1 MSEKTKYTV
10 LLTNDILAEQAQRL
24 RQHANVI
31 VAPQTDPDTLRRLVV
46 DADALIVR
54 AKLPDDIFDHQTRLK
69 GVVRHGVG
77 LDMIPMENACANKI
91 PVANIP
97 GCNTSSVVE
106 YCIAAMLHV
115 RRQLNMQRIDNGG
128 SDWQPKRALADQMGE
143 LGGLTLGIVGVG
155 AIGSALAKVATA
167 LGMKVIGLSRR
178 RESLPD
184 GVEYADKKA
193 LFSHADIVVLSCPLN
208 ADTIG
213 LADTA
218 EFNSMETSGIV
229 INVSRGPVINT
240 AALLDALRDGKIAA
254 AVLDVHDVQPV
265 KSGMYPAEQ
274 KNLYLTPHI
283 AGITTASM
291 KRMSQGS
298 VDEVLRLLQ
307 GHRFANLVNP
317 EIYN

>member
-1 MSEKTKYTV
+1 MSENKYTV
-10 LLTNDILAEQAQRL
+10 LLTNDILAEEVQRL
-24 RQHANVI
+24 QQHANVI

-46 DADALIVR
+46 NADALIVR

-77 LDMIPMENACANKI
+77 LDMIPMESASANKI

-106 YCIAAMLHV
+106 YCIAAMLLV
-115 RRQLNMQRIDNGG
+115 RRQVDMQRIDSSG
-128 SDWQPKRALADQMGE
+128 SDWHSRRALGDQMGE

-155 AIGSALAKVATA
+155 AIGGALAKVAAA

-178 RESLPD
+178 RESLPE

-193 LFSHADIVVLSCPLN
+193 LFSQADIVVLSCPLN

-213 LADTA
+213 LADRA
-218 EFNSMETSGIV
+218 AFNSMKTSAII
-229 INVSRGPVINT
+229 INVSRGPVIDTT
-240 AALLDALRDGKIAA
+240 ALIDALREGRIAA

-265 KSGMYPAEQ
+265 KPGMYPAEQ

-283 AGITTASM
+283 AGMTTASM

-317 EIYN
+317 EIYD

>member
-1 MSEKTKYTV
+1 MSENKYTV
-10 LLTNDILAEQAQRL
+10 LLTNDILAEEAQRL
-24 RQHANVI
+24 QQHANVI

-77 LDMIPMENACANKI
+77 LDMIPMESASANKI

-106 YCIAAMLHV
+106 YCIAAMLLV
-115 RRQLNMQRIDNGG
+115 RRQVDIQRIDSSG
-128 SDWQPKRALADQMGE
+128 SDWHSRRALGDQMGE

-155 AIGSALAKVATA
+155 AIGGALAKVAAA

-178 RESLPD
+178 RESLPE

-193 LFSHADIVVLSCPLN
+193 LFSQADIVVLSCPLN

-218 EFNSMETSGIV
+218 AFNSMKTSAII

-240 AALLDALRDGKIAA
+240 TALIDALREGRIAA

-265 KSGMYPAEQ
+265 KPGMYPAEQ

-283 AGITTASM
+283 AGMTTASM

-307 GHRFANLVNP
+307 GHRFTNLVNP
-317 EIYN
+317 EIYE

>member
-1 MSEKTKYTV
+1 MSENKYTV
-10 LLTNDILAEQAQRL
+10 LLTNDILAEEAQRL
-24 RQHANVI
+24 QQHANVI

-77 LDMIPMENACANKI
+77 LDMIPMESASANKI

-106 YCIAAMLHV
+106 YCIAAMLLV
-115 RRQLNMQRIDNGG
+115 RRQVDIQRIDSSG
-128 SDWQPKRALADQMGE
+128 SDWHSRRALGDQMGE

-155 AIGSALAKVATA
+155 AIGGALAKVAAA

-178 RESLPD
+178 RESLPE

-193 LFSHADIVVLSCPLN
+193 LFSQADIVVLSCPLN

-218 EFNSMETSGIV
+218 AFNSMKTSAII

-240 AALLDALRDGKIAA
+240 TALIDALREGRIAA

-265 KSGMYPAEQ
+265 KPGMYPAEQ

-283 AGITTASM
+283 AGMTTASM

-317 EIYN
+317 EIYD

>member
-1 MSEKTKYTV
+1 MAEHTYTV
-10 LLTNDILAEQAQRL
+10 LLTNDILAEEADRL
-24 RQHANVI
+24 RLHANVI
-31 VAPQTDPDTLRRLVV
+31 VAPQADPGTLRRLVA

-54 AKLPDDIFDHQTRLK
+54 AKLPDDIFDYQTRLK

-77 LDMIPMENACANKI
+77 LDMIPMKNASARKI

-97 GCNTSSVVE
+97 GCNTRSVVE
-106 YCIAAMLHV
+106 YCVAAMLLV
-115 RRQLNMQRIDNGG
+115 RRRIDTQRIENGG
-128 SDWQPKRALADQMGE
+128 SDWQSRRELADQMGE

-155 AIGSALAKVATA
+155 AIGGALANVATA

-184 GVEYADKKA
+184 GVAYADKQA
-193 LFSHADIVVLSCPLN
+193 LFSQADIVVLSCPLN

-213 LADTA
+213 LVDTA
-218 EFNSMETSGIV
+218 ELNAMKTSGIL

-240 AALLDALRDGKIAA
+240 AALMNALDHGNIAA

-265 KSGMYPAEQ
+265 KPGMYPAEQ

-291 KRMSQGS
+291 KRMSQGA
-298 VDEVLRLLQ
+298 VDEVLRLLHGQ
-307 GHRFANLVNP
+307 RFANLVNP
-317 EIYN
+317 EIYD

>member
-1 MSEKTKYTV
+1 
-10 LLTNDILAEQAQRL
+10 
-24 RQHANVI
+24 
-31 VAPQTDPDTLRRLVV
+31 
-46 DADALIVR
+46 
-54 AKLPDDIFDHQTRLK
+54 
-69 GVVRHGVG
+69 
-77 LDMIPMENACANKI
+77 
-91 PVANIP
+91 
-97 GCNTSSVVE
+97 
-106 YCIAAMLHV
+106 
-115 RRQLNMQRIDNGG
+115 
-128 SDWQPKRALADQMGE
+128 
-143 LGGLTLGIVGVG
+143 
-155 AIGSALAKVATA
+155 
-167 LGMKVIGLSRR
+167 
-178 RESLPD
+178 LPD

>member
-1 MSEKTKYTV
+1 MAEHTYTV
-10 LLTNDILAEQAQRL
+10 LLTNDILAEEADRL
-24 RQHANVI
+24 RLHANVI
-31 VAPQTDPDTLRRLVV
+31 VAPQADPGTLRRLVA

-54 AKLPDDIFDHQTRLK
+54 AKLPDDIFDYQTRLK

-77 LDMIPMENACANKI
+77 LDMIPMKNASARKI

-97 GCNTSSVVE
+97 GCNTRSVVE
-106 YCIAAMLHV
+106 YCVAAMLLV
-115 RRQLNMQRIDNGG
+115 RRRIDTQRIENGG
-128 SDWQPKRALADQMGE
+128 SDWQSRRELADQMGE

-155 AIGSALAKVATA
+155 AIGGALANVATA

-184 GVEYADKKA
+184 GVAYADKQA
-193 LFSHADIVVLSCPLN
+193 LFSQADIVVLSCPLN

-213 LADTA
+213 LVDTA
-218 EFNSMETSGIV
+218 ELNAMKTSGIL

-240 AALLDALRDGKIAA
+240 AALMNALDHGKIAA

-265 KSGMYPAEQ
+265 KPGMYPAEQ

-291 KRMSQGS
+291 KRMSQGA
-298 VDEVLRLLQ
+298 VDEVLRLLHGQ
-307 GHRFANLVNP
+307 RFANLVNP
-317 EIYN
+317 EIYD